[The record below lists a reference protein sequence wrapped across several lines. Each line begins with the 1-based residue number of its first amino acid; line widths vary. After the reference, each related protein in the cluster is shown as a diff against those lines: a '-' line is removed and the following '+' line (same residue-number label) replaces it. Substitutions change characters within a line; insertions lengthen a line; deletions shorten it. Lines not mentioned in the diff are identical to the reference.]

1 MNAAETDRPA
11 AGERNTAPA
20 AKLDARGLLCP
31 LPVLLTA
38 RELGKL
44 PPGARLLVEGDDRGI
59 LEDLPAW
66 CAASGHRLVEIGE
79 AAAKPGARPLIRA
92 VVERAAG

>member
-1 MNAAETDRPA
+1 MSAAETDRSA
-11 AGERNTAPA
+11 AEERSTA

-38 RELGKL
+38 REIAKL

-79 AAAKPGARPLIRA
+79 VDAKPGSRALIRA

>member
-1 MNAAETDRPA
+1 MPPIEAPSPTPA
-11 AGERNTAPA
+11 ANAGAPA

-38 RELGKL
+38 REIAKL

-79 AAAKPGARPLIRA
+79 VAGAGARPLIRV
-92 VVERAAG
+92 VVEKAIRA

>member
-1 MNAAETDRPA
+1 MSAEETDRSA
-11 AGERNTAPA
+11 AAEQSAAPA

-31 LPVLLTA
+31 LPVLLAA
-38 RELGKL
+38 REIAKL

-79 AAAKPGARPLIRA
+79 VAAKPGARALIRA